1 MDISRL
7 KHEPIKVY
15 KTLFE
20 TDTHQL
26 RTDSG
31 CSIYFPAGYIG
42 KGLAVIS
49 SEVSSLG
56 VFAITHDGVHYG
68 VSMCTGMVT
77 FGPCEISSVEMD
89 DEEYVKLTFEKGSIV
104 LDDTNIVKKKK
115 LTSPLLDYFN
125 DYGHSPWFMNGI
137 LQAELL
143 RDTQYFNDIFLGGG
157 QPVYDMMVSPLAR
170 DPKNLENQWRHV
182 IKVDADLFNRP
193 VFLPSR
199 DVASNASSNFARIN
213 GSELKQGI
221 KAALLSNPERPEP
234 LEDIFIK
241 KG

>member
-7 KHEPIKVY
+7 KHDPIKVNS
-15 KTLFE
+15 TLFE
-20 TDTHQL
+20 TETHQL
-26 RTDSG
+26 RTTVG
-31 CSIYFPAGYIG
+31 CTIYIPAGYIG

-56 VFAITHDGVHYG
+56 VFAISHDGVHYG

-77 FGPCEISSVEMD
+77 FGPCEIATVEMD
-89 DEEYVKLTFEKGSIV
+89 DEEFIQLTFEKGSIV
-104 LDDTNIVKKKK
+104 LDDIYIVKNKKI
-115 LTSPLLDYFN
+115 TSPLLDYFN

-143 RDTQYFNDIFLGGG
+143 RDTKYFNDIFLGGG

-170 DPKNLENQWRHV
+170 DPKNVETQWRHV
-182 IKVDADLFNRP
+182 IKADADLFSRP
-193 VFLPSR
+193 IFLPSR
-199 DVASNASSNFARIN
+199 DIASNASSNFARIN

-221 KAALLSNPERPEP
+221 KAALLSNPDRSEP
-234 LEDIFIK
+234 LEEIFIK
-241 KG
+241 